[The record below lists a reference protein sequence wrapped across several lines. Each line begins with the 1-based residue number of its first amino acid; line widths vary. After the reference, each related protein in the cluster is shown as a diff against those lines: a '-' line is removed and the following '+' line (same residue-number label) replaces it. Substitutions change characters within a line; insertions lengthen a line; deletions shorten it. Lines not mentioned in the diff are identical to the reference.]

1 LDGSLKKRFMNEPA
15 RLPSVGAKK
24 ILVMDDTATVA
35 DLIGEMLL
43 GMGHHVE
50 LCRTVEDA
58 LDKFAPDKY
67 DLLITD
73 YMVPRMNGVEFSH
86 AVRERAP
93 EQLIL
98 LLTGSTFSM
107 KTTTAQP
114 LPVSGILEKPF
125 STDEFREAIVGLL
138 ANERP
143 PITYI
148 LPAQERTRD
157 SANHMARSGH

>member
-1 LDGSLKKRFMNEPA
+1 MNGRSP
-15 RLPSVGAKK
+15 LPSVGARK
-24 ILVMDDTATVA
+24 ILVMDDTPTVGGT
-35 DLIGEMLL
+35 IREMLL
-43 GMGHHVE
+43 GMGHQVD
-50 LCRTVEDA
+50 LCRSVEDA
-58 LDKFAPDKY
+58 LTKFAPDKY

-73 YMVPRMNGVEFSH
+73 YMVPRMNGLDFSH

-93 EQLIL
+93 EHLIL
-98 LLTGSTFSM
+98 LLAGSTFSM
-107 KTTTAQP
+107 QTTTGQP

-125 STDEFREAIVGLL
+125 STDEFQEAVVGLL

-157 SANHMARSGH
+157 SANHVARSGH

>member
-1 LDGSLKKRFMNEPA
+1 MSDPA
-15 RLPSVGAKK
+15 RLPKTGSKR
-24 ILVMDDTATVA
+24 ILVMDDTPTVGGM
-35 DLIGEMLL
+35 IREMLQH
-43 GMGHHVE
+43 MGHHVE
-50 LCRTVEDA
+50 LCRTVEEA
-58 LDKFAPDKY
+58 LARFAPEKY

-107 KTTTAQP
+107 QTTTGQP
-114 LPVSGILEKPF
+114 LPVSGILQKPF
-125 STDEFREAIVGLL
+125 SNDEFQEAIVGLL
-138 ANERP
+138 ADERP

-157 SANHMARSGH
+157 SANHVARSGH